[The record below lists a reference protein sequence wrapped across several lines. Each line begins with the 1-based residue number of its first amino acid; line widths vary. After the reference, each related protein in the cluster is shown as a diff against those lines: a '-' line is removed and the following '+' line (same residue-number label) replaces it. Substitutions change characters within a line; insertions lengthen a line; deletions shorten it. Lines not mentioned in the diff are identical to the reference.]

1 MNGMRILI
9 TAFLAIAVGGAQ
21 QFEAASVKVHA
32 VSGIPG
38 TNERSG
44 IDEGK
49 GTIRVENLPL
59 RGLIQAAYGVR
70 EYQFSGPDWL
80 AGIRYDIVAKPPEGY
95 THAQFQPLMQALL
108 AERFHLAVHRE
119 SKQVAG
125 YALVVAKGTTKMHE
139 ATAPRSYFTSRPG
152 LISCTSATVKE
163 LVGAL
168 AGRLGRPVVDR
179 TELMGAYDIKLEWAP
194 DGDAT
199 TADTLPS
206 LFTALRDQLGLRLE
220 TEKVAVEVVVVD
232 RVEKAAEN

>member
-1 MNGMRILI
+1 MAAAGLC
-9 TAFLAIAVGGAQ
+9 VAQ

-32 VSGIPG
+32 VSGVPG

-59 RGLIQAAYGVR
+59 RTLIQAAYGVR
-70 EYQFSGPDWL
+70 DYQFSGPDWL

-95 THAQFQPLMQALL
+95 THAQFQALMQGLL
-108 AERFHLAVHRE
+108 AERFRLAVHRE

-125 YALVVAKGTTKMHE
+125 YALVVAKGGPKMRE
-139 ATAPRSYFTSRPG
+139 ATAPRDYFTSRPG
-152 LISCTSATVKE
+152 LISCSSASMKE
-163 LVGAL
+163 VVGAL
-168 AGRLGRPVVDR
+168 AARLGRPVVDR
-179 TELMGAYDIKLEWAP
+179 TELGGMYAIELEWAP
-194 DGDAT
+194 EGDT
-199 TADTLPS
+199 TAAETLPT
-206 LFTALRDQLGLRLE
+206 LFTALSEALGLRLD